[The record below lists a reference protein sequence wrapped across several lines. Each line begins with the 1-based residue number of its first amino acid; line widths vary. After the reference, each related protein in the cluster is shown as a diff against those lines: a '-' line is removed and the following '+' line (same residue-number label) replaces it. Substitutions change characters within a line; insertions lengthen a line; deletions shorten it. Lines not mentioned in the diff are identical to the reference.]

1 MRIILVQLRKAT
13 YADEQPLEI
22 SGHNCRYLASLT
34 VVAGLEAVSLLID
47 AKTVQSFPT
56 IASAPYVTRRHR
68 LTDGL

>member
-13 YADEQPLEI
+13 YTDEQPLEI
-22 SGHNCRYLASLT
+22 SGHCRYLASLT
-34 VVAGLEAVSLLID
+34 VVAGLEAAGLLID

-56 IASAPYVTRRHR
+56 VASAPYVTRRHR